1 MALQV
6 TYRYKVQKPE
16 FEHRKIEGS
25 KTLKNHPTKV
35 PVVVGKVNKSS
46 LPELENFKFLFPASS
61 KVNDII
67 EWINQKLG
75 RPSYAPLFLYVDDE
89 VVVSRDSK
97 LSRIYQEYRENDYFL
112 YIAYYEIMI
121 YDKKS

>member
-1 MALQV
+1 MYYYIHL
-6 TYRYKVQKPE
+6 Y
-16 FEHRKIEGS
+16 
-25 KTLKNHPTKV
+25 
-35 PVVVGKVNKSS
+35 S
-46 LPELENFKFLFPASS
+46 LLFTN

-75 RPSYAPLFLYVDDE
+75 RSSYAPLFLYVDNE

-112 YIAYYEIMI
+112 YIA
-121 YDKKS
+121 K